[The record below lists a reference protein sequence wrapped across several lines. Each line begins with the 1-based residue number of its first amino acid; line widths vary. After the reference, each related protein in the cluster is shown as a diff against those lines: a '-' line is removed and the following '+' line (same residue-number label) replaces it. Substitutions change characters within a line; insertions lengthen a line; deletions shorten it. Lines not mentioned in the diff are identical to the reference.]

1 MPPESEHLE
10 ILRIF
15 LCEANDLLDSVE
27 PRLIEMQQASTTG
40 ALDPETLNAI
50 FRAFHSIKGSGHSLR
65 LKEIGG
71 VAHHAESLL
80 DIVRKGNAAF
90 DLQYATLLL
99 KSIDLLRSM
108 LRQVEKTHSDA
119 GLEPQKEALLAEFN
133 PVLAHAV
140 AGPPPAPSTG
150 KSPIIDR
157 PAPSLSAEIR
167 DRFVQEAD
175 ELLQQAEQC
184 LLALHKNPPNAAEL
198 IAEAFR
204 SLHSLKGN
212 CGFIGL
218 ADLESVSHR
227 AETVLQKLKSEPT
240 PTGEQIQALLKGIDV
255 LRSGVAAV
263 SRGVRVSSANCQG
276 AKVLLEQCIAAPAV
290 NGSARVSTSEPP
302 AIPGGASGEPPQ
314 RPRSTLLLPADGK
327 TTQVL
332 RNDIRVDLTKLD
344 SLINLV
350 GELVIA
356 ESMVTRNPVV
366 LRLEDESLE
375 RAVHHLRRVLTDLQ
389 DVSMVVR
396 MIPLSSTFRK
406 MMRVVHDLSTK
417 MGKQVKLDLIGEDT
431 EVDKSVIELLSDPLV
446 HILRNALDHGIETPE
461 ERIKSGKTEVGTVKI
476 EAKHESGEVLII
488 ISDDGR
494 GMDRGKILAKA
505 MERGLVRD
513 PNGLRDREILNLI
526 FEPGF
531 STAEKIT
538 DVSGRGVG
546 MDVVKKNM
554 EKLKG
559 RIELHSKFGMGSTV
573 VLRIPLTLA
582 IMDGMLVRVGTA
594 RYTLPMSSIRE
605 TFRPV
610 AERVTL
616 TPDAQELVRVRDELI
631 PVVRLHR
638 VYQKKPDSEKLEEG
652 ILIVV
657 EGGSTT
663 AALFVDEI
671 LGQQQTVIKGLSE
684 YLGVLGGA
692 RGVSGCT
699 ILGDG
704 EVSLILDVRTLV
716 MDEASSN

>member
-1 MPPESEHLE
+1 MPLESEHLE
-10 ILRIF
+10 ILRVF
-15 LCEANDLLDSVE
+15 LSEANDLLDAVE
-27 PRLIEMQQASTTG
+27 PNLIEMQHEAGSG
-40 ALDPETLNAI
+40 SLDPETINAI
-50 FRAFHSIKGSGHSLR
+50 FRAFHSIKGSGLSLE
-65 LKEIGG
+65 LKDIGG
-71 VAHHAESLL
+71 VAHQAESLL
-80 DIVRKGNAAF
+80 DVVRKG
-90 DLQYATLLL
+90 ATPFSLRHAGLLL
-99 KSIDLLRSM
+99 QTIDLLRAM
-108 LRQVEKTHSDA
+108 LQQVERTHSDV
-119 GLEPQKEALLAEFN
+119 GLETRKDALLAEFTQILT
-133 PVLAHAV
+133 PVAA
-140 AGPPPAPSTG
+140 AKSEAQTG
-150 KSPIIDR
+150 SKSPIVDR
-157 PAPSLSAEIR
+157 PAVSISTEVR
-167 DRFVQEAD
+167 EHFVQEAD
-175 ELLQQAEQC
+175 ELLQQAEQS
-184 LLALHKNPPNAAEL
+184 LLALHKNPSNRGEV
-198 IAEAFR
+198 IADALR

-218 ADLESVSHR
+218 LELESLSHK
-227 AETVLQKLKSEPT
+227 AETVLQKFKDGQT
-240 PTGEQIQALLKGIDV
+240 PTQEQILALLKAVDV
-255 LRSGVAAV
+255 LRGGVAAV
-263 SRGVRVSSANCQG
+263 SRGVPVTSANCQG
-276 AKVLLEQCIAAPAV
+276 AKALLEQCMLASTSDGSVPVVGDRPVAAASGSVEAAPK
-290 NGSARVSTSEPP
+290 T
-302 AIPGGASGEPPQ
+302 
-314 RPRSTLLLPADGK
+314 RSTVMLPADGR

-344 SLINLV
+344 ALINLV

-356 ESMVTRNPVV
+356 ESMVTRNPAV
-366 LRLEDESLE
+366 LKLEDESLE
-375 RAVHHLRRVLTDLQ
+375 RAVHHLRRILSDLQ

-417 MGKQVKLDLIGEDT
+417 LGKPVKLELIGEDT

-446 HILRNALDHGIETPE
+446 HILRNSLDHGIETPE
-461 ERIKSGKTEVGTVKI
+461 ERLKSGKPEIGTITI

-513 PNGLRDREILNLI
+513 PNGLRDWEILNLI

-531 STAEKIT
+531 STAKKIT

-546 MDVVKKNM
+546 MDVVKKNI

-559 RIELHSKFGMGSTV
+559 HIELHSKFGVGSTV

-610 AERVTL
+610 AERITL
-616 TPDAQELVRVRDELI
+616 TPDAQEVVRVRDELI

-638 VYQKKPDSEKLEEG
+638 VHGKKPDSERLEDG

-663 AALFVDEI
+663 AALFADEI

-684 YLGVLGGA
+684 YLGMLGGA

-716 MDEASSN
+716 MDEAASN